1 MIEDNATA
9 VSRDSGLL
17 TLPQTAGFALS
28 MFLIGSFFL
37 ALSPIL
43 PDVARDLGA
52 DSRHLGYPGGAYGL
66 ALGVISVALAPFHDI
81 FPRRV
86 MLATGMT
93 LHFAGLTTVALSPSW
108 AVLVAGHALCGA
120 GGGIFMPAA
129 YATVS
134 DRSSEAARASILGRV
149 NTGWAASTLV
159 GVPAAALL
167 GETLG
172 WRVMMLVLAATWV
185 IIAVLTA
192 RILAA
197 SARPFAS
204 AATDAVFWSRSI
216 LSRMHMARLP
226 LLFVSTVLIF
236 VGFYGVYAYLGIAI
250 RSGLGV
256 EAGGAG
262 VFVSIYGLGFLTGT
276 LNGWVIDRI
285 SPERSLCIATAVL
298 GVILVSIP
306 HTTHSLIL
314 LGLAMY
320 LWGVFQNAAFTSFTT
335 AIGKAEAAIRG
346 RAFSINT
353 ACVFLGSSIGTAAMG
368 VVNSSEGFV
377 TVGVI
382 CMGATAAASAVA
394 TWNLVA
400 ASKAGR
406 RMS

>member
-120 GGGIFMPAA
+120 GGGVFMPAA
-129 YATVS
+129 YA
-134 DRSSEAARASILGRV
+134 
-149 NTGWAASTLV
+149 TGWAASTLV

-276 LNGWVIDRI
+276 LNGWG
-285 SPERSLCIATAVL
+285 PERSLCIATAVL